1 MNSNNIL
8 AIVVPCYNE
17 EDAFPFSSKTLT
29 ETLGEMI
36 HSGKV
41 DKKSYILFVDD
52 GSKDKTWD
60 LIEKEVETNPLVRG
74 LKLSGNVGHQNAL
87 FAGLLKAN
95 ESSDITVSIDADCRM
110 M

>member
-36 HSGKV
+36 RSGKV

-52 GSKDKTWD
+52 GSKDKTWE
-60 LIEKEVETNPLVRG
+60 LIESEVETNPLVRG

-87 FAGLLKAN
+87 LAGLLTAN
-95 ESSDITVSIDADCRM
+95 ESSDIPYPLMPICRM